1 MSAAQNLQVQIL
13 FIKSAEDEATI
24 AFPIPDATFEFHV
37 QQAIEKLLKAL
48 ITARGAIYPYT
59 HDLQLLLNQLAALGE
74 TLPNFSVATNDVYAV
89 WSIRALRPGCSS
101 HGGRAPGIPRGGGRS
116 SGRCEGEG
124 RFAAVVQPR
133 FYRTAL
139 Q

>member
-48 ITARGAIYPYT
+48 ITARGAVHPYT

-74 TLPNFSVATNDVYAV
+74 TLPNFSVPLTTFTPFGVFARYDLAV
-89 WSIRALRPGCSS
+89 ALTGAERQEY
-101 HGGRAPGIPRGGGRS
+101 R
-116 SGRCEGEG
+116 
-124 RFAAVVQPR
+124 AVVAEVRAVVRARVDSLP
-133 FYRTAL
+133 
-139 Q
+139 